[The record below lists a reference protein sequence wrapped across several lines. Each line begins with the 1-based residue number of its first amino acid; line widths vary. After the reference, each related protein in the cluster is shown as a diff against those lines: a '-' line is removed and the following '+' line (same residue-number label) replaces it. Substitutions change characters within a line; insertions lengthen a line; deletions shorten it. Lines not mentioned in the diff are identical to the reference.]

1 VSVELIVLVAL
12 AGIVAGVVLAVGA
25 VARLT
30 RLAGRPELARVPIAE
45 RSAVELPKPGR
56 AELAIEGPLFTA
68 RFRGLDFALVDAAGA
83 DVPLRR
89 LWVRS
94 SNGGFSRT
102 RLSLY
107 GCDVPRA
114 GTYELRVTGIDPA
127 ADYSGCAALFVEPS
141 ASELALTIVGLLAAV
156 GLAAGSFA
164 TAGALLFRTPAPDEP
179 ATAAAPVAAVPIG
192 RAPLVESRGGRMLR
206 SEPARLAGG
215 QDVEWPALRIRVRVP
230 EDWVVQKVTTWD
242 LDVRSPWT
250 PSTFVVAHATPMPV
264 GPATDDYLA
273 AEIEH
278 ARTALAEERIEGYAA
293 RRIAGVAG
301 VATIERRDDGK
312 AWMITWTGFQAAE
325 PGSVSVTLAAG
336 ASAPDFAKDE
346 TLLLAIVDS
355 VRFD

>member
-1 VSVELIVLVAL
+1 MPAEGIVLAAL
-12 AGIVAGVVLAVGA
+12 AGIVAGVVLAIGA
-25 VARLT
+25 VARLV
-30 RLAGRPELARVPIAE
+30 RLARRPELARVPIAE
-45 RSAVELPKPGR
+45 RSAVELRKAGR
-56 AELAIEGPLFTA
+56 AELAIEGPLFTP
-68 RFRGLDFALVDAAGA
+68 RSRGLDFALTDAAGA

-107 GCDVPRA
+107 GCDVPHP

-127 ADYSGCAALFVEPS
+127 ADYAGCAALFVEPS

-156 GLAAGSFA
+156 GLAAGSLA
-164 TAGALLFRTPAPDEP
+164 TAGALLFRTPATDGP
-179 ATAAAPVAAVPIG
+179 ARAAAPVVAVPIG
-192 RAPLVESRGGRMLR
+192 RAPVVESRGGRMFR

-215 QDVEWPALRIRVRVP
+215 RDVEWPALRIRVRVP
-230 EDWVVQKVTTWD
+230 ESWVVQRVTAMD
-242 LDVRSPWT
+242 LDVRPPST
-250 PSTFVVAHATPMPV
+250 PSTFVVAHANPMPV
-264 GPATDDYLA
+264 GPGTDDYLA

-278 ARTALAEERIEGYAA
+278 ARAALADDRIEGYAA

-301 VATIERRDDGK
+301 VVTVERRDDGN
-312 AWMITWTGFQAAE
+312 AWLITWTGFQAAE